1 VKTGLRPLTD
11 YTAVRPQSTIKSS
24 ASKSIN
30 LPILQSANIQAGIG
44 LHREQLSE
52 LTMSRLDSGEPSHTS
67 RRTQDTHSERR
78 NSKMLKH
85 TCTLAHKTEPR
96 KCRWQQQPT
105 LRLTAPAVKTRPL
118 NYAAKQTLTRQC
130 CRLHGQTTVRH
141 DKHATY
147 AGPQYTHETSLY
159 IPVSSLFLSSGFLIP
174 YHLLVRIFT
183 PYCPAHSYR
192 HLYLLAVL
200 FSSK

>member
-1 VKTGLRPLTD
+1 
-11 YTAVRPQSTIKSS
+11 
-24 ASKSIN
+24 
-30 LPILQSANIQAGIG
+30 
-44 LHREQLSE
+44 
-52 LTMSRLDSGEPSHTS
+52 
-67 RRTQDTHSERR
+67 
-78 NSKMLKH
+78 MLKH

-105 LRLTAPAVKTRPL
+105 LRLTALAVKTRPL

-159 IPVSSLFLSSGFLIP
+159 IPVASLFLSSGFLIP
-174 YHLLVRIFT
+174 Y
-183 PYCPAHSYR
+183 PYS
-192 HLYLLAVL
+192 L
-200 FSSK
+200 